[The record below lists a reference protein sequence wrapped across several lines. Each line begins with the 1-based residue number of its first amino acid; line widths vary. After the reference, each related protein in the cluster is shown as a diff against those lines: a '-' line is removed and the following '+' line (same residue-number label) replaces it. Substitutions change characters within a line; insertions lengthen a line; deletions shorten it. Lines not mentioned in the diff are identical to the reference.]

1 MMDPNYNWKN
11 FRLGTELQI
20 AGSFIYNAL
29 NCFDR
34 MLNLYYE
41 EECFEFLYNA
51 SVGIERLQKILLILL
66 KKVEP
71 EELPQFEH
79 SLVTHSHIDLMERI
93 NTLIQ
98 VRPDDTHVK
107 FLSVLTDFYYNTRYS
122 RYRMESAET
131 ASKDRYALI
140 EFIQEEL
147 KVTID
152 NESLMSTPLDK
163 KMKNYISNLIGKI
176 SSLYYQAIE
185 SEARKYNMYTYE
197 LTSGS
202 KAYKVFRRKEYNFE
216 RERLLK
222 RELISFLL
230 HLDENDGLIKFIK
243 EIQPL
248 PFDIPNHD
256 DIVKPLIYDRIDH
269 FMMDELEHI
278 YAENPFDKE
287 RFMAINILGE
297 GYDFGHVGDVG
308 DQINS

>member
-1 MMDPNYNWKN
+1 MNFDYNWKN

-20 AGSFIYNAL
+20 AGAFIYNAL
-29 NCFDR
+29 NDFDR
-34 MLNLYYE
+34 MRSLFYE

-66 KKVEP
+66 ANVEP
-71 EELPQFEH
+71 DDQPQFED
-79 SLVTHSHIDLMERI
+79 SLITHNHLDLMNRI
-93 NTLIQ
+93 YGLIR
-98 VRPDDTHVK
+98 VKPPDPHIK
-107 FLSVLTDFYYNTRYS
+107 FLSLLTEFYRYTRYS
-122 RYRMESAET
+122 RYRMVSAYEEGH
-131 ASKDRYALI
+131 DRHALI
-140 EFIQEEL
+140 TFIQEEL

-152 NESLMSTPLDK
+152 NESLMPTHLDK
-163 KMKNYISNLIGKI
+163 RMKNYISNLIGKI
-176 SSLYYQAIE
+176 SSIYYEAIE
-185 SEARKYNMYTYE
+185 TEARKYNMYTYE

-202 KAYKVFRRKEYNFE
+202 KAYKIFRCKEYNFE
-216 RERLLK
+216 KERLLK

-248 PFDIPNHD
+248 PLDIPNRD

-269 FMMDELEHI
+269 FMLDEMEYLYE
-278 YAENPFDKE
+278 ENPFDKE

-297 GYDFGHVGDVG
+297 GYDFGDGGDGG